1 MRIMA
6 PAFLFLMAMA
16 SGTAA
21 QELTASVSGYGALGV
36 DDLDGELPVSAELRL
51 TLPLTDRFAIEP
63 FVTAGSHSNRRRDPP
78 EGFYGAQ
85 IRQRFRRLSSGETAV
100 FVTYGLGAYYAGGES
115 TYPYLGHFGLGL
127 YTRMSKRLSFRTDVQ
142 LVTFHVVPIGVR
154 FVAGL
159 SLDSAFYCRL
169 TIAD

>member
-78 EGFYGAQ
+78 EGFYGA
-85 IRQRFRRLSSGETAV
+85 
-100 FVTYGLGAYYAGGES
+100 YYAGGES

-159 SLDSAFYCRL
+159 SLD
-169 TIAD
+169 